1 MTYKAVLF
9 DLDGTLLDTLQ
20 DIAVS
25 TNNALAHLGF
35 PQHEVEAYKYFIGD
49 GREALALRALPKKHR
64 DAATLGRLVARMG
77 EEYAA
82 HWADNTCPYAGV
94 PELLDALTQRDVAMS
109 ILSNKP
115 NDFTELMASRL
126 LGRWHFRTVAGA
138 LPDVPRKPSPAA
150 ALDIVRQLQVSPGE
164 FVYVGDSDVDM
175 KTAVATGMYPMGATW
190 GFRSA
195 EELLAGGAKTLI
207 DRPADLLKL
216 F

>member
-1 MTYKAVLF
+1 MTYTAVLF

-25 TNNALAHLGF
+25 TNNALSCLGL
-35 PQHEVEAYKYFIGD
+35 PQHKVGAYKYFIGD
-49 GREALALRALPKKHR
+49 GREALALRALPETHR
-64 DAATLGRLVARMG
+64 DAATLGRLVACMA

-94 PELLDALTQRDVAMS
+94 PELMDALTQRGVAMS

-126 LGRWHFRTVAGA
+126 LGRWRFRIVAGA
-138 LPDVPRKPSPAA
+138 LPGVPRKPSPAA
-150 ALDIVRQLQVSPGE
+150 ALDIARRLQVSPAE

-175 KTAVATGMYPMGATW
+175 KTAAAAGMYPVGAMW
-190 GFRSA
+190 GFRTA
-195 EELLAGGAKTLI
+195 DELLAGGAKTLI
-207 DRPADLLKL
+207 ERPADLLKL